1 MAVQPRQIGGLG
13 LLALVPLVIY
23 WGATGRLTPVM
34 ITFGV
39 INVLLIVTTL
49 VLGFGP
55 TEGGG
60 EHSSSTSH

>member
-1 MAVQPRQIGGLG
+1 MAVQPRQIGGLA
-13 LLALVPLVIY
+13 LLALVPIAVY

-34 ITFGV
+34 ISFGV

-49 VLGFGP
+49 VLAFGP

-60 EHSSSTSH
+60 ERSGSTSH